1 MRVVGKRGTAVCH
14 DGRRHDE
21 ARFPMLNPRDAFGL
35 LPLGVEISSPFTS
48 ETNNR
53 QCYRFSLLRV
63 FYAQIQI

>member
-1 MRVVGKRGTAVCH
+1 
-14 DGRRHDE
+14 
-21 ARFPMLNPRDAFGL
+21 MLNPRDAFGL